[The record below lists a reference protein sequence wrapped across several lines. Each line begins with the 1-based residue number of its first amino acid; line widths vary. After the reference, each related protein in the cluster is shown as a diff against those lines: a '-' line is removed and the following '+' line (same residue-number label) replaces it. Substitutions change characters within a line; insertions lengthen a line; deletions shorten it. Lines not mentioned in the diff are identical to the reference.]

1 MKIVIIINP
10 LENEK
15 KNLPAVD
22 SLDTRNAFIY
32 IKKVIKTKKK
42 KYNEQNII

>member
-1 MKIVIIINP
+1 MK
-10 LENEK
+10 K
-15 KNLPAVD
+15 LPAVD

-32 IKKVIKTKKK
+32 IKKKSDNNKKKK